1 MTIQYRGL
9 PTYQEAVQDG
19 KNMTSSWRRWFT
31 GTDSGVPPSAENSI
45 VVGPSPFTYQTTQKG
60 FVIVTGGTVS
70 LIQFK
75 RVNTY
80 STGQTSGVFPLSFA
94 DQLIVTWTGK
104 PTMTFVPQ

>member
-9 PTYQEAVQDG
+9 PTYNQPMQEG
-19 KNMTSSWRRWFT
+19 KNMSDSWRRWFT
-31 GTDSGVPPSAENSI
+31 GTDTGVPPAAEVPI
-45 VVGPSPFTYQTTQKG
+45 TVGASPFTYQAQQKG

-70 LIQFK
+70 SIQFQ

-80 STGQTSGVFPLSFA
+80 ATGQTAGVFPLSFA
-94 DQLIVTWTGK
+94 DQLTVTWSGK